1 MVIYYSSDITA
12 ILIKA
17 PMYLPRSHQLSTLLK
32 RKKINKQ
39 KSESE
44 FIAAILE
51 KFARKGLLNILLV
64 QELWRWLHNF
74 QWSKKK

>member
-32 RKKINKQ
+32 RKKQ

-51 KFARKGLLNILLV
+51 KFVRKGLLNILLV
-64 QELWRWLHNF
+64 QEL
-74 QWSKKK
+74 